1 MNTQLK
7 KLLEKKINILFILWL
22 ALLVSTCFIVGVSYI
37 KNKNY
42 IPIKSLT
49 EIIST
54 PVGLI
59 LLMVSLGIFSLS
71 ISLIGLLIKKMTPL
85 TEDKDRLV
93 ELIKA
98 VQIKNGKTISTEE
111 EGILKELS
119 LNDIKIFRLFISY
132 MLLFVMR
139 LALAEAIT
147 IMGLQLSF
155 FQQSF
160 QVIFPFFALSLIVFL
175 SKIPKYETIY
185 TDLQATLRTY

>member
-85 TEDKDRLV
+85 TDDKDRLV

-119 LNDIKIFRLFISY
+119 LNDIKLFRLFISY

>member
-85 TEDKDRLV
+85 TDDKDRLV

-119 LNDIKIFRLFISY
+119 LNDIKLFRLFISY

-185 TDLQATLRTY
+185 NDLQATLRTY

>member
-1 MNTQLK
+1 M
-7 KLLEKKINILFILWL
+7 
-22 ALLVSTCFIVGVSYI
+22 
-37 KNKNY
+37 
-42 IPIKSLT
+42 T

-98 VQIKNGKTISTEE
+98 VQIKNGKTISAEE
-111 EGILKELS
+111 ESILKELS
-119 LNDIKIFRLFISY
+119 LNDIKVFRLFISY